1 MSKDIKLSPEDL
13 QIIADA
19 SYFGNEVSS
28 ILCEAINKI
37 SKIANDN
44 SVHVQKD
51 WEWKLQFIT
60 QTFYGSVKSAQN
72 YNNNLIKQMIYHTRQ
87 ANGDEK
93 IMELLQKQV
102 EVLCRL
108 SIAKSV
114 SPDLE
119 KLFNDYTGSSF
130 KPYNKEDNDKSKSKQ
145 VVELE
150 LHNTKMIDYAKKLT
164 QQVENNK
171 IAYKENHSIEDFTE
185 ANQPI

>member
-1 MSKDIKLSPEDL
+1 MSKNIKLSEEDL
-13 QIIADA
+13 HIIADA

-28 ILCEAINKI
+28 ILCEAVDKI

-44 SVHVQKD
+44 SIHVQKD

-60 QTFYGSVKSAQN
+60 QTFHGSIKNAQS
-72 YNNNLIKQMIYHTRQ
+72 YNNNLIKQMIYHSRQ
-87 ANGDEK
+87 ANGDQK
-93 IMELLQKQV
+93 ISELMITQV

-108 SIAKSV
+108 SIALAV

-171 IAYKENHSIEDFTE
+171 IVYKENHSIEDFTE